1 MICDTTNTDIIMING
16 SNEQDGIL
24 LNMKKKVKNIM
35 IYYHHYT
42 TQIKRSVPLTSVGW
56 DLQLQKNKHEDD
68 KIKIYARR
76 IQKLEKQLGR
86 EITDFSNWGIE

>member
-56 DLQLQKNKHEDD
+56 DLPLQKINMKM
-68 KIKIYARR
+68 IKS
-76 IQKLEKQLGR
+76 KSMLGEFR
-86 EITDFSNWGIE
+86 N

>member
-56 DLQLQKNKHEDD
+56 DLQLQKINMKM
-68 KIKIYARR
+68 
-76 IQKLEKQLGR
+76 IQSKSMLGEFR
-86 EITDFSNWGIE
+86 N

>member
-56 DLQLQKNKHEDD
+56 DLQLQKINMKM
-68 KIKIYARR
+68 IKS
-76 IQKLEKQLGR
+76 KSMLGEFR
-86 EITDFSNWGIE
+86 N

>member
-1 MICDTTNTDIIMING
+1 MING

-56 DLQLQKNKHEDD
+56 DLPLQKINMKMI
-68 KIKIYARR
+68 KIKIYARKNSE
-76 IQKLEKQLGR
+76 IR
-86 EITDFSNWGIE
+86 ETIGKRNN